1 METVI
6 EEVIDVEEPSIKYN
20 ADIGE
25 FVDVNTDT
33 KASQSSLLQWAADNP
48 IKTTAVASPSLLLKT
63 VRQGSGKLLKG
74 LLSTMGSSA
83 AGLGF
88 TGMTI
93 KENLDEGKNIIDATV
108 DPMVGL
114 DLLFPE
120 AAKRMG
126 GKGMQNALGRA
137 LSLGRVG
144 AMMTPIGLGIT
155 GLSLGKMGYEA
166 LQGEKEKIANMSE
179 EERSGYF
186 AEQEEQ
192 MGVSA

>member
-120 AAKRMG
+120 VAKRMG
-126 GKGMQNALGRA
+126 GKGIQNALGRA

>member
-114 DLLFPE
+114 ELLFPE

-126 GKGMQNALGRA
+126 GKGIQNALGRA

>member
-126 GKGMQNALGRA
+126 GKGIQNALGRA

>member
-6 EEVIDVEEPSIKYN
+6 EEVIDEEEPSIKYN

-126 GKGMQNALGRA
+126 GKGIQNALGRA

>member
-74 LLSTMGSSA
+74 LLNTMGSSA

>member
-126 GKGMQNALGRA
+126 AKGMQNALGRA

>member
-74 LLSTMGSSA
+74 LLSAMGSSA

-126 GKGMQNALGRA
+126 GKGIQNALGRA